1 MTRAEAEELSR
12 ELEDLRRMVE
22 QLGELSS
29 RVHAAA
35 DRAIQALNE
44 GTPTSGHQ

>member
-1 MTRAEAEELSR
+1 MTREEQEELTR
-12 ELEDLRRMVE
+12 ELTELRRLVD
-22 QLGELSS
+22 QLGALSS

-44 GTPTSGHQ
+44 GVANGHQ